1 MRARWSAPALLAL
14 LAATAAC
21 TPLARTSLAV
31 RASPGAPTLPFARSG
46 YDAAQAVED
55 ALDLNHGG
63 AWWDLDEGPLALWVQ
78 PRPAHLADH
87 RHTGLA
93 FQRAVL
99 AAAHGWTD
107 IVPGLRF
114 VPAADSASAAV
125 HVVWRRTLPLL
136 PTATSTHPT
145 AGRTTLS
152 FTASGRTVGALVELA
167 LHAAPSASYTPSDV
181 RIVAQHEL
189 GHVLGL
195 AHHPPPTSIM
205 AAEPVAV
212 GGPSRLDR
220 EALRALYARGVRAAT
235 SGQR

>member
-14 LAATAAC
+14 LAAATAC
-21 TPLARTSLAV
+21 VPLAQTSLAV
-31 RASPGAPTLPFARSG
+31 RASPGGSALPFAHSG

-93 FQRAVL
+93 FQRAVT

-152 FTASGRTVGALVELA
+152 FTASGRTVTALVELA
-167 LHAAPSASYTPSDV
+167 LHAYTPTDV

-220 EALRALYARGVRAAT
+220 EALRALYSVRRT
-235 SGQR
+235 DR